1 MTFTWDSSNETSHYH
16 KHHIHFT
23 EAVTVFEDPLSIVT
37 VDKRHGEL
45 RFTII
50 GVSCEHRLLRVT
62 YSFDS
67 MDEIRIISA
76 RRASPANR
84 KEYLAEL

>member
-1 MTFTWDSSNETSHYH
+1 MTITWDSSNEQSHYQKH
-16 KHHIHFT
+16 KIHFN
-23 EAVTVFEDPLSIVT
+23 EAITVYDDPCSIVA

-50 GVSCEHRLLRVT
+50 GLSESGNLLRVT
-62 YSFDS
+62 YAFDS
-67 MDEIRIISA
+67 VDEIRIISA

-84 KEYLAEL
+84 KEYFNRI